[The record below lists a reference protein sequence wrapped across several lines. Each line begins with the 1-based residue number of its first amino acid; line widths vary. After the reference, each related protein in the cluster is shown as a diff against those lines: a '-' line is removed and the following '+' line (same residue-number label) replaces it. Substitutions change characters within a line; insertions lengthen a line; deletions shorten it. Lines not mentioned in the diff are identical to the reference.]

1 MSPKAVAY
9 AAEASS
15 LPYHQFSR
23 ENKRRRR
30 LRAVAGVA
38 ATVGLV
44 CFAATHGLDSS
55 YLGAS
60 RLAKFVPGC
69 RQHNA
74 ISTSAP
80 AIHHP
85 YGIFPRPDDPLHFM
99 PCTSSTVPPKI
110 EDDDATASWA
120 RLYDPN
126 PSKWSWGAS
135 RSSSL
140 VDNNDGRDDEY
151 AGRGVYLCGYIDV
164 PRDWTNT
171 SDSRITRVAI
181 TKYQVAGPGRPG
193 ASAKS
198 ERTIFIEPGGPGGS
212 GTAYAWHGAEAIS
225 KRLSGGEFDVL
236 GWDPRGVNTTQ
247 PAASCFP
254 YNADRDRWWQLAH
267 RYRAVSTADTAGQ
280 LQVADAYFESMFA
293 GCENVLGD
301 LGRFLGTGLVARDLD
316 AIRAALGEPELTG
329 YLMSYGT
336 GIGQTYANMFPE
348 HVGRMI
354 LDGTQFGPVEW
365 SQAGFGW
372 GSLDN
377 VTHAYHDGF
386 LGECIDAGPEHCPL
400 ARPLPGSTHV
410 PTLPELEAR
419 MAALFASVA
428 ARPIVA
434 YTALSGP
441 SIVTYSA
448 LVASMYATLYNPH
461 TWPGTATMLYELEQ
475 GNATLVSNMMDH
487 FVWQYDPAK
496 PVVVLPPTAG
506 EGGGEGGEGGA
517 CPPALPVITSLG
529 APDTDELMPLVICA
543 DSYDAPQPADGLV
556 WWDDLWANMTATSWI
571 AGNSRFYNVLP
582 CRHYA
587 KHWPQPAGVF
597 RGPLNASLANPVLL
611 VAETYDPATPLA
623 NGRLLLA
630 EMGHRNARLL
640 VHHGYGHA
648 SYPDPSDCTE
658 AMLLAYVRDGV
669 VPDETETQCYAN
681 EKPYRYGIQAS
692 AASTASDRTADKKS
706 DDHMAVWK
714 ENMQAMRLF
723 NPGLARGRL

>member
-1 MSPKAVAY
+1 
-9 AAEASS
+9 
-15 LPYHQFSR
+15 
-23 ENKRRRR
+23 
-30 LRAVAGVA
+30 
-38 ATVGLV
+38 
-44 CFAATHGLDSS
+44 
-55 YLGAS
+55 
-60 RLAKFVPGC
+60 
-69 RQHNA
+69 
-74 ISTSAP
+74 
-80 AIHHP
+80 
-85 YGIFPRPDDPLHFM
+85 M
-99 PCTSSTVPPKI
+99 PCTASTVPPKI
-110 EDDDATASWA
+110 DDKEAAASWA
-120 RLYDPN
+120 RLYEPN
-126 PSKWSWGAS
+126 PSKWSWGARRTS
-135 RSSSL
+135 LSSASKDEG
-140 VDNNDGRDDEY
+140 DNNNDSSDEY
-151 AGRGVYLCGYIDV
+151 AGRGVYLCGYLDV

-171 SDSRITRVAI
+171 SDTRITRVAI

-193 ASAKS
+193 TSAKS

-225 KRLSGGEFDVL
+225 MRLSGGDFDVL

-280 LQVADAYFESMFA
+280 LQVADAYFESIFA

-336 GIGQTYANMFPE
+336 GIGQTYANLFPQ

-354 LDGTQFGPVEW
+354 LDGTQYGPVEW
-365 SQAGFGW
+365 AQAGFGW

-377 VTHAYHDGF
+377 VTNAYHDGF
-386 LGECIDAGPEHCPL
+386 LGECIEAGPEHCPL
-400 ARPLPGSTHV
+400 ARPLPGSTHL
-410 PTLPELEAR
+410 PTLSELESR
-419 MAALFASVA
+419 MTALFASVA
-428 ARPIVA
+428 ARPVAA
-434 YTALSGP
+434 YTSVSGP
-441 SIVTYSA
+441 SLITYSA

-461 TWPGTATMLYELEQ
+461 TWPGTAAMLYELEQ

-487 FVWQYDPAK
+487 FVWQYDPAE
-496 PVVVLPPTAG
+496 PVVLPPTVG
-506 EGGGEGGEGGA
+506 EGSGEGGEGGA
-517 CPPALPVITSLG
+517 CPPGLPVI
-529 APDTDELMPLVICA
+529 APLSPPNTAELMPLVICA

-556 WWDDLWANMTATSWI
+556 WWDALWANMTATSWI

-582 CRHYA
+582 CRHFA

-630 EMGHRNARLL
+630 EMGRRNARLL

-658 AMLLAYVRDGV
+658 AMLLAYVRHGV

-681 EKPYRYGIQAS
+681 EKPYRYKAQAGAVS
-692 AASTASDRTADKKS
+692 ASSSSFSLAGDKKANTADA
-706 DDHMAVWK
+706 DHMAVWQ
-714 ENMQAMRLF
+714 EHMQAMRLL

>member
-1 MSPKAVAY
+1 MSDKAAAY
-9 AAEASS
+9 AAEASP
-15 LPYHQFSR
+15 LPYHQPSLKT
-23 ENKRRRR
+23 KRRRR
-30 LRAVAGVA
+30 RHVAAGVA
-38 ATVGLV
+38 ATVGLA
-44 CFAATHGLDSS
+44 CFAATHGLGNS

-60 RLAKFVPGC
+60 RPG
-69 RQHNA
+69 HLLPGGKHP
-74 ISTSAP
+74 STTPTTAP

-85 YGIFPRPDDPLHFM
+85 YGIFPRPDDPLHFI
-99 PCTSSTVPPKI
+99 PCTASTLPPNI
-110 EDDDATASWA
+110 ENKDAATSWA
-120 RLYDPN
+120 RLYEPN
-126 PSKWSWGAS
+126 PSKWSWGALKTPLS
-135 RSSSL
+135 T
-140 VDNNDGRDDEY
+140 DNSNKSIDDDEY
-151 AGRGVYLCGYIDV
+151 AGRGVYLCGYLDV
-164 PRDWTNT
+164 PRDWTNN
-171 SDSRITRVAI
+171 SDPRITRVAI

-193 ASAKS
+193 TSAKS

-212 GTAYAWHGAEAIS
+212 GTAYAWHSAEAIS
-225 KRLSGGEFDVL
+225 ARLSGGEFDVL

-254 YNADRDRWWQLAH
+254 YDADRDRWWQLAH
-267 RYRAVSTADTAGQ
+267 RYRAVASTDTTGQ
-280 LQVADAYFESMFA
+280 LQVADAYFESLFA
-293 GCENVLGD
+293 GCETVLGD

-348 HVGRMI
+348 HVGRLI
-354 LDGTQFGPVEW
+354 LDGTQFGPIEW

-410 PTLPELEAR
+410 PTLSELEDR
-419 MAALFASVA
+419 MTALFASVA

-434 YTALSGP
+434 YTAASGP
-441 SIVTYSA
+441 SLVTYSA

-461 TWPGTATMLYELEQ
+461 TWPGTATMLSELEQ

-496 PVVVLPPTAG
+496 PIVLPPTA
-506 EGGGEGGEGGA
+506 GEGGEGGA
-517 CPPALPVITSLG
+517 CPPVLPIMAPLG
-529 APDTDELMPLVICA
+529 GPPDTKELMPLVICA
-543 DSYDAPQPADGLV
+543 DSYDAPQPADGLA
-556 WWDDLWANMTATSWI
+556 WWDSLWANMTATSWI

-630 EMGHRNARLL
+630 AMGHRNARLL

-658 AMLLAYVRDGV
+658 AMLLAYVRDGII
-669 VPDETETQCYAN
+669 PDESETQCYAN
-681 EKPYRYGIQAS
+681 EKPYRYGMEAGAAS
-692 AASTASDRTADKKS
+692 ASIDKPRGTP
-706 DDHMAVWK
+706 DADHMAIWQ
-714 ENMQAMRLF
+714 EHMRSLRLL
-723 NPGLARGRL
+723 NPGLAQGRL